1 MSITIKKGL
10 VVMSKENSKSS
21 KDSESAYWLYGDGTV
36 RWGTALLRNEE
47 APIKVTE
54 KMKLGSVDERI
65 AYHQSVIAAQQ
76 KAEADA
82 KAKEK
87 ELEEKN
93 AKSSKK

>member
-1 MSITIKKGL
+1 M
-10 VVMSKENSKSS
+10 KEDAKS

-36 RWGTALLRNEE
+36 RWGIALLRNEE
-47 APIKVTE
+47 APIKVTPE
-54 KMKLGSVDERI
+54 MAKSEVESRI
-65 AYHQSVIAAQQ
+65 EYHTTTLAAAL
-76 KAEADA
+76 KAEADK